1 MLKISSTNKF
11 QKDLILCQK
20 RNYDLNMLIDI
31 VDILRIPETLP
42 AQNKDHNL
50 KGNFKGKR
58 ECHIAPDWLL
68 IYQQSDD
75 ELMLFRTG
83 THSDLFKK

>member
-1 MLKISSTNKF
+1 MLKISSTKKF

-68 IYQQSDD
+68 IYQQTDD
-75 ELMLFRTG
+75 ELMLYRTG